1 MNPKWRKYAPFSW
14 CVPVK
19 NNEDWH
25 DPPYEQP
32 DLYDLGNWLGRWQAF
47 GFVGARCSAAD
58 VECLREIRDRKLYKP
73 KSRTWARFCTR
84 YLGMSRAQ
92 VDRFLQYLVEFGP
105 NYFHLTQIV
114 RVSPRTYRII
124 SPALLEDGILLHQT
138 PIPLAPENAGRILRA
153 VRQLKR
159 EAATR
164 ARVMLPAPPVSWK
177 PGRGAALDPK
187 MLHEKLTRLATRLD
201 ALVRAFAALP
211 TLNLDPQ
218 SETLVLQAVERAIGQ
233 LAALKRALR

>member
-1 MNPKWRKYAPFSW
+1 
-14 CVPVK
+14 VK
-19 NNEDWH
+19 NNQDWQ
-25 DPPYEQP
+25 DPPYEQR

-47 GFVGARCSAAD
+47 GFVGAHCSAAD
-58 VECLREIRDRKLYKP
+58 VECLREIRDTKLYKP
-73 KSRTWARFCTR
+73 RSRAWARFCTR

-92 VDRFLQYLVEFGP
+92 VDRLIQYLVEFGP

-138 PIPLAPENAGRILRA
+138 PIPLAPENAGRILCA
-153 VRQLKR
+153 VRQLR
-159 EAATR
+159 HEAATR
-164 ARVMLPAPPVSWK
+164 ARSLLPATPVSWK
-177 PGRGAALDPK
+177 PGRGAALDPQA
-187 MLHEKLTRLATRLD
+187 LHEKLPRLSTRLD

-211 TLNLDPQ
+211 ALGLDPQ
-218 SETLVLQAVERAIGQ
+218 NETLLLQAVERAIGQ